1 MICKYDYI
9 NSTSRSHVMLECE
22 ANVFDVLSTKEAQR
36 KLILSFEFPWT
47 PKLETEVFKVLAN

>member
-1 MICKYDYI
+1 
-9 NSTSRSHVMLECE
+9 MLECE